1 MATFEIVGN
10 RLIIQQ
16 GATYTLAINITDSN
30 GDTRDI
36 SSYTAR
42 MQGRKG
48 YNSATTDFS
57 LTSGSG
63 ITLGSVSPNC
73 VITIDAVTTAALSA
87 PSTGVYDLEIVN
99 GPVVE
104 RILEGKFTV
113 TPEVTR

>member
-1 MATFEIVGN
+1 MATFELVDN

-16 GATYTLAINITDSN
+16 GATYSLAINVTDSN

-36 SSYTAR
+36 SGYTAR

-48 YNSATTDFS
+48 YTSATTEFS

-63 ITLGSVSPNC
+63 IALGSVSPNIT
-73 VITIDAVTTAALSA
+73 ITIDAVTTAALAA

-99 GPVVE
+99 GSVVE

-113 TPEVTR
+113 TPEVTK